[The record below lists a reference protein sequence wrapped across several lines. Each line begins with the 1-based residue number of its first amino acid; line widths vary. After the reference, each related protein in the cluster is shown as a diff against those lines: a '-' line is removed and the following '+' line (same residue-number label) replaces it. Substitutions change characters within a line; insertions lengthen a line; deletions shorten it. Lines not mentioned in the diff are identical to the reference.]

1 MAYGFLAG
9 LFVILSSIIGSVI
22 GLIIKNISH
31 KTNDT
36 LLGFAAGVM
45 LSAAFLGLLPEA
57 FSEGSF
63 GMIQV
68 FSVVGVIVGAFFIS
82 AIDKFVP
89 HVHLHSDGE
98 IKEDNPDHTGKNKI
112 MLLIIAIAIHNI
124 PEGLATGLAFSEGI
138 TKEGLV
144 IALSMVIQKLPEGL
158 IVAVPLLKSGT
169 SKKKTFLIS
178 LVVALMMLPGTI
190 IGILLGTLPP
200 LLLTF
205 FNAFTFGAIVYVV
218 SDEIIPES
226 HEHGF
231 QKNATFALIV
241 GILMVVMIGYM

>member
-1 MAYGFLAG
+1 MFYGFLAG
-9 LFVILSSIIGSVI
+9 LFVILSSILGSVI
-22 GLIIKNISH
+22 GLVIKNISH

-57 FSEGSF
+57 FYGD
-63 GMIQV
+63 G
-68 FSVVGVIVGAFFIS
+68 FSIIHLFSILGVIVGSFFIS
-82 AIDKFVP
+82 AVDKFVP
-89 HVHLHSDGE
+89 HIHIHSDGE
-98 IKEDNPDHTGKNKI
+98 IKEDNPDHSGKNKI
-112 MLLIIAIAIHNI
+112 LLLIIAIAIHNI
-124 PEGLATGLAFSEGI
+124 PEGLATGLSFANGI

-158 IVAVPLLKSGT
+158 IVAVPLIKSGT
-169 SKKKTFLIS
+169 SRKQTFLIS

-190 IGILLGTLPP
+190 AGILLGTLPP

-205 FNAFTFGAIVYVV
+205 FNAFTFGAIIYVV

-231 QKNATFALIV
+231 QKNATFALIF
-241 GILMVVMIGYM
+241 GILMVVMISFI